1 MPSSF
6 IFRTNQGKLQY
17 SNTYYLLGT
26 PPPVTINSVV
36 ASASPYT
43 YPVTAADVSGTSIT
57 NGINYKVLSFAS
69 VSTTTTYTVN
79 YTCASA
85 TTIYVLAVGGG
96 GGSGTYYGGGGGGG
110 GVVMMPI
117 LLPSNGGANSTITV
131 SVGAGGVI
139 GAATSSA
146 DAGIGGKTT
155 ITFSEPSLSKIEAGG
170 GGPGQPYKAPGA
182 TVISGTGG
190 SNGGVG
196 YSETNSPS
204 SQLNFVANS
213 NYTYANNGGL
223 TTAGAIKCC
232 GGGGGAG
239 TVGGNANDSLIL
251 GGNGGNGIQCFLP
264 GISTFSPSSINYGS
278 YYWGGGGGGGNYNTS
293 NSKPGSGG
301 LGGGGGGGG
310 LANANNGGGG
320 GINLGGSGTATAG
333 NGAITGGAGGN
344 NTGGGAGGATGGISG
359 SSLGNAGG
367 SGIVMIAFPSASAVT
382 SNQSAVLPA
391 SIVSSGLYSA
401 TLNNATLTS
410 LAYNTIKCAYACRL
424 LNYNYFGPIMTLR
437 HSLDTTGI
445 NTKNFYS
452 DICGN
457 LGTGYMGTGK
467 PLSTWLS
474 GNGANTT
481 YAFVT
486 KWYNQGMDVSFN
498 CATQYTTTLQ
508 PVYDVSNGLLNFG
521 YTTAGTWVTAP
532 QTGCYF
538 NLPNA
543 SFPIGDASLTFVT
556 KVYNS
561 TGYGT
566 LYNQGP
572 ATANKNTV
580 AFVTGGNYIV
590 SHMGNDFSTSS
601 SFTANNVVSYTYAGN
616 NGIQKWYKNGTNAAS
631 YTAPAAYDISSSYSY
646 IANSPN
652 SGTGAIQMY
661 YLNVFSSVLNDNDRQ
676 IMEATPYS
684 YSVLPSITGLAT
696 SSTTTTFVLSWT
708 TVANAKSHVLWI
720 NGSAFQTYGEVITTG
735 TITPGVSGAWNI
747 NLYAYSATNVLL
759 ATGYSIAQI
768 PSNVSNNG
776 FPVTYFPFW
785 SNTTNY
791 ATNAND
797 GSTFGTACV
806 YTSATGYKSGVGSL
820 SQPTVTGGFLTN
832 PITYTSGAAISFG
845 GWFNL
850 TNSSIFCHISMNG
863 GSNRYFLNNSTGIN
877 LGWNGVGVG
886 GAQGASS
893 SAFTSYTNGT
903 WIHIIVVI
911 PSSGNTVAYVNGSL
925 VATPL
930 TSTTISPGATFTNV
944 NTVLFGYNGPGAAST
959 GNINNFYIF
968 NRTLSATEVTALYN
982 Q

>member
-96 GGSGTYYGGGGGGG
+96 GSGGY
-110 GVVMMPI
+110 
-117 LLPSNGGANSTITV
+117 GGAN
-131 SVGAGGVI
+131 
-139 GAATSSA
+139 
-146 DAGIGGKTT
+146 
-155 ITFSEPSLSKIEAGG
+155 
-170 GGPGQPYKAPGA
+170 
-182 TVISGTGG
+182 TG
-190 SNGGVG
+190 S
-196 YSETNSPS
+196 
-204 SQLNFVANS
+204 
-213 NYTYANNGGL
+213 
-223 TTAGAIKCC
+223 
-232 GGGGGAG
+232 
-239 TVGGNANDSLIL
+239 
-251 GGNGGNGIQCFLP
+251 
-264 GISTFSPSSINYGS
+264 
-278 YYWGGGGGGGNYNTS
+278 
-293 NSKPGSGG
+293 
-301 LGGGGGGGG
+301 
-310 LANANNGGGG
+310 GGGG
-320 GINLGGSGTATAG
+320 GISGR
-333 NGAITGGAGGN
+333 
-344 NTGGGAGGATGGISG
+344 
-359 SSLGNAGG
+359 SLGNAGG

-437 HSLDTTGI
+437 HNLDTTGI

-457 LGTGYMGTGK
+457 LGTGYMGTGQSV
-467 PLSTWLS
+467 STWLS

-759 ATGYSIAQI
+759 ATRYSIAQI
-768 PSNVSNNG
+768 PSNVSNNDL
-776 FPVTYFPFW
+776 FSLISLNIFIKSIFLFFVVKIH
-785 SNTTNY
+785 TNVIINGK
-791 ATNAND
+791 TSFEND
-797 GSTFGTACV
+797 IYVSF
-806 YTSATGYKSGVGSL
+806 SSL
-820 SQPTVTGGFLTN
+820 VLSL
-832 PITYTSGAAISFG
+832 I
-845 GWFNL
+845 
-850 TNSSIFCHISMNG
+850 SSIVAIISPSFELIMPGFNDC
-863 GSNRYFLNNSTGIN
+863 I
-877 LGWNGVGVG
+877 
-886 GAQGASS
+886 SS
-893 SAFTSYTNGT
+893 SSSFKYNFIFAFFS
-903 WIHIIVVI
+903 IDF
-911 PSSGNTVAYVNGSL
+911 VNALLIL
-925 VATPL
+925 V
-930 TSTTISPGATFTNV
+930 
-944 NTVLFGYNGPGAAST
+944 
-959 GNINNFYIF
+959 
-968 NRTLSATEVTALYN
+968 
-982 Q
+982 